1 MTIHSEHPFAVPP
14 EQRDAARRF
23 RGRLV
28 APVTLWCAE
37 GRRRPAGL
45 TVSSVLVAAGEPAR
59 VLGLIDPDSDLA
71 DALAASGRFT
81 VSVLGPESRRL
92 ADAFNGTDPAPGGP
106 FAQASFEPT
115 PWGPR
120 PAASESWVGAEVES
134 IEEVGWSAL
143 VRGVIAEVA
152 VGDSDVLAHI
162 RGRYRAVGPDQRSR
176 GADTGPGRRVASG

>member
-59 VLGLIDPDSDLA
+59 VLGIIDPDSDLA

-152 VGDSDVLAHI
+152 VGDADVLAHI
-162 RGRYRAVGPDQRSR
+162 RGRYRAVGPD
-176 GADTGPGRRVASG
+176 